1 MPHVSK
7 HMILRRFY
15 DRELAQAS
23 YLIACSKSHAAV
35 VIDPNR
41 DVAQYLAAAAEE
53 RVKITHVTETHI
65 HADFVSGARELAA
78 RTGAT
83 LLLSGEGGTDWQYG
97 FAGDAGAV
105 LLRDGDAFSVGHV
118 RFDARHVPGHTPEHL
133 AFVVTDTA
141 TSDKPVGVVTG
152 DFVFAGDVGRPD
164 LLERAANVSGSMDE
178 MARLLF
184 RSLARFRELPDYL
197 QLWPGHGAG
206 SACGKGLGAL
216 PSTTIGYERVSNWAF
231 AIDDE
236 ATFVA
241 EALRGQSEP
250 PRYFAR
256 MKRLNRD
263 GPPAWNAA
271 APFTRVGGDDVLRR
285 IAAGSV
291 AIDVRTGPAFVSGH
305 VPGSLGIAVGT
316 SFSKWAGS
324 LVSDDAPIVLIDD
337 TPAGAPEPSD
347 RIRRAHHVLMLIGMD
362 LATEWAGADALET
375 ARRTAT
381 GLEATREVAP
391 RDLVKRRDA
400 QIIDVRDQSEW
411 LGGHIEG
418 ARLLPLASLSRH
430 MNHIDRNAPVVLHC
444 QGGGRS
450 ITAASLLRANG
461 FTDVS
466 HLAGGADAWTDAGLP
481 LIRDP

>member
-1 MPHVSK
+1 
-7 HMILRRFY
+7 MILRRIY
-15 DRELAQAS
+15 DRDLAQAS
-23 YLIACSKSHAAV
+23 YLIACPASHEAV

-41 DVAQYLAAAAEE
+41 DVDQYLAAAAEE

-65 HADFVSGARELAA
+65 HADFVAGARELAS

-97 FAGDAGAV
+97 FAKEAGAV
-105 LLRDGDAFSVGHV
+105 MLRDGDAFTVGKV
-118 RFDARHVPGHTPEHL
+118 RIEARHTPGHTPEHL

-141 TSDKPVGVVTG
+141 TSDRPIGIVTG

-206 SACGKGLGAL
+206 SACGKGLGDM

-236 ATFVA
+236 DAFVA
-241 EALRGQSEP
+241 EALRGQPEP

-263 GPPAWNAA
+263 GPPVWNADT
-271 APFTRVGGDDVLRR
+271 PFARLAGDDVLRR
-285 IAAGSV
+285 IASGSV
-291 AIDVRTGPAFVSGH
+291 VIDVRTAPAYVKGH
-305 VPGSLGIAVGT
+305 IPGTLGIALGT

-324 LVSDDAPIVLIDD
+324 LVSNDAGLVLVDD
-337 TPAGAPEPSD
+337 TSVDAQEPSD
-347 RIRRAHHVLMLIGMD
+347 RIRRARHVLRLIGMD
-362 LATEWAGADALET
+362 RATEWAGADALEA
-375 ARRTAT
+375 ARRHG

-391 RDLVKRRDA
+391 LDLRARPDV
-400 QIIDVRDQSEW
+400 QIIDVREQSEW
-411 LGGHIEG
+411 STGHIEG
-418 ARLLPLASLSRH
+418 ARLLPLASLGRH
-430 MNHIDRNAPVVLHC
+430 MNHIDRNAPVVVHC
-444 QGGGRS
+444 QGGGRAV
-450 ITAASLLRANG
+450 TAVSLLRANG

-466 HLAGGADAWTDAGLP
+466 NLAGGADGWVKAGLP
-481 LIRDP
+481 LSHDA